1 MPLAIDLLRHGDTG
15 LSGFRGSL
23 DDELAP
29 LGWRQMEQTVA
40 GYDWDVVVS
49 SPRLRCVVFA
59 QALAARCGLPL
70 HVDERLAEM
79 HFGAWEGKTAAELM
93 QSDAEALKNFWQ
105 DPEHYSPP
113 EGERM
118 EKFSA
123 RVLQA
128 WSDIRQQCAGQR
140 VLVVTHGGVIRRILC
155 HMRGLPLSE
164 LLSLEVAH
172 GSLHRICADEA
183 ESTP

>member
-1 MPLAIDLLRHGDTG
+1 MPFAIDLLRHGDTG
-15 LSGFRGSL
+15 FSGFRGSL

-29 LGWRQMEQTVA
+29 PGWQQMEQAIA
-40 GYDWDVVVS
+40 GMEWNVVVS
-49 SPRLRCVVFA
+49 SPRLRCAAFA
-59 QALAARCGLPL
+59 QTLAARCELPL
-70 HVDERLAEM
+70 HLDERLAEM

-93 QSDAEALKNFWQ
+93 QSDAGALQNFWQ
-105 DPEHYSPP
+105 DPECYPP
-113 EGERM
+113 PQGERM

-128 WSDIRQQCAGQR
+128 WQDIQQQYAGQR

-155 HMRGLPLSE
+155 HTHGLPLSE

-172 GSLHRICADEA
+172 GSLHMIYG
-183 ESTP
+183 S

>member
-15 LSGFRGSL
+15 HTGFRGSL

-29 LGWRQMEQTVA
+29 LGWRQMEQATA
-40 GYDWDVVVS
+40 GKEWDVVAS
-49 SPRLRCVVFA
+49 SPRLRCAAFA
-59 QALAARCGLPL
+59 QALAARYGLPL
-70 HVDERLAEM
+70 HLDERLAEM

-93 QSDAEALKNFWQ
+93 QSDAGALQNFWH
-105 DPEHYSPP
+105 DPERYPP
-113 EGERM
+113 PQGERM

-128 WSDIRQQCAGQR
+128 WGDIRQQHSGQR

-155 HMRGLPLSE
+155 HTRGLPLGE

-172 GSLHRICADEA
+172 GSLHTVCLNEA
-183 ESTP
+183 EKTP

>member
-1 MPLAIDLLRHGDTG
+1 MPLAIGLLRHGDTG
-15 LSGFRGSL
+15 LSGFRGAL

-29 LGWRQMEQTVA
+29 LGWRQMEQAIT
-40 GYDWDVVVS
+40 GKEWDMVIS
-49 SPRLRCVVFA
+49 SPRLRCAAFA
-59 QALAARCGLPL
+59 QMLAARYGLPL
-70 HVDERLAEM
+70 HLDERLAEM

-93 QSDAEALKNFWQ
+93 QSDAEALQNFWQ
-105 DPEHYSPP
+105 DPERYPPP
-113 EGERM
+113 EGEHM

-128 WSDIRQQCAGQR
+128 WSDIQQQCAGQR

-155 HMRGLPLSE
+155 HVRGLPLGE

-172 GSLHRICADEA
+172 GSLHMSCPNGTEK
-183 ESTP
+183 TP